1 VTSGDG
7 ADRPACKASSC
18 MNVMKVVP
26 RGYDKRAR
34 KLFSPAECAAA
45 ERNRAG
51 AGRVARDLQVLS
63 QSRRIVYFCWA
74 DRGDGMAP
82 VGFHRDNFDGR
93 VRPKRPMRDGLCR
106 RHATNSDLGTCGR
119 AWIAVNFRTKMP
131 RPRLFTTSSIRFLIG
146 GIRVQGVASRSHA
159 SRPLRRHAGRAIS
172 ASP

>member
-1 VTSGDG
+1 
-7 ADRPACKASSC
+7 

-93 VRPKRPMRDGLCR
+93 VRPKRPMRRLVPAARDEQR
-106 RHATNSDLGTCGR
+106 PRHL
-119 AWIAVNFRTKMP
+119 
-131 RPRLFTTSSIRFLIG
+131 RPRLD
-146 GIRVQGVASRSHA
+146 RS
-159 SRPLRRHAGRAIS
+159 
-172 ASP
+172 